1 MGCLALVG
9 KYSIIVFIRLG
20 LQYQIIRRVEEN
32 MRSNQNRLIG
42 ISLLLMLIFTLLS
55 CGKGSSPSATKPL
68 AAVGVIKVNSEQVTS
83 TIELAGRTS
92 PFQVAEIRPQ
102 ISGIVLQRIFI
113 EGSSVK
119 ENEPLYQIDSALYQ
133 AAVDQAIAARDKVKA
148 NLATIKLKYERYKE
162 LIKINAISQQEFN
175 DSEAAYQQAQADLGS
190 SEAALQ
196 TANINLRFTRITSP
210 ISGKIGLSSVKRG
223 ALVTANQIQALA
235 TVQQLDPIYVDIV
248 EPTSELIRLKKALE
262 NGQLKRVDK
271 NTAAVKLILED
282 KSVYSLSG
290 KLEFTDVSVDQST
303 GTVTLRA
310 IFKNPHSDLLPGM
323 FVRAILEEGTNDA
336 TIVVPQQGVTHDNR
350 GKATALVLNQENIVE
365 LRVLELG
372 NAIGNKWIVKNGLK
386 VGENLIVDGL
396 QKVRPGDKAQ
406 ISGGAL
412 SDSSKPQTSP

>member
-1 MGCLALVG
+1 
-9 KYSIIVFIRLG
+9 
-20 LQYQIIRRVEEN
+20 
-32 MRSNQNRLIG
+32 MRSNQNRFIDVSLIV
-42 ISLLLMLIFTLLS
+42 MLIFSLLS
-55 CGKGSSPSATKPL
+55 CGKGSSSSATKPL
-68 AAVGVIKVNSEQVTS
+68 AEVGVIKVNSEQVTS

-102 ISGIVLQRIFI
+102 ISGIVLQKIFT
-113 EGSSVK
+113 EGASVK

-133 AAVDQAIAARDKVKA
+133 AAVDQAIAAREKAKA

-175 DSEAAYQQAQADLGS
+175 DSEASYQQAQADLGAG
-190 SEAALQ
+190 EANLQ

-210 ISGKIGLSSVKRG
+210 ISGNIGLSSVKRG
-223 ALVTANQIQALA
+223 ALVIANQTQALA
-235 TVQQLDPIYVDIV
+235 TVQQLDPIYVDII

-262 NGQLKRVDK
+262 AGQLKRVDK
-271 NTAAVKLILED
+271 NSAAVKLILED
-282 KSVYSLSG
+282 KSVYSFSG

-310 IFKNPHSDLLPGM
+310 IFKNPNRDLLPGM
-323 FVRAILEEGTNDA
+323 FVRAILEEGTNDS

-365 LRVLELG
+365 LRILELG
-372 NAIGNKWIVKNGLK
+372 NAIGNKWIVKNGLQ
-386 VGENLIVDGL
+386 VGESLIVDGL

-406 ISGGAL
+406 ISGGVP
-412 SDSSKPQTSP
+412 SDASKRPTSP